1 MNEPRES
8 PLFTWKRIW
17 LILILLAGLWVLV
30 SARAALGPLVAAFIL
45 AYLLNPIVEILERR
59 GVPRTAAVALLL
71 LGVGVLIALLWA
83 SLAPIVEKQIVAF
96 ARRVPAYARVVEGW
110 LETTLAR
117 FEIVPPEEI
126 RKYITEN
133 LVLLGRLPLQA
144 LSAGG
149 KVLLQT
155 TKGLFSLIVGIA
167 YLALIPVMTFYILR
181 DMNRITE
188 AFYRFI
194 HPDYREEVQ
203 LRLHRLDEV
212 MGSFI
217 KGQLI
222 VGLLL
227 SSLYILG
234 FYMADMPLWLVLGIF
249 TGLVSIFP
257 YVEWIVALP
266 VALALAALQHQD
278 WLHPLAVLAVFGV
291 ISPAGGMFI
300 VPRVLGGRVG
310 LHPVV
315 IIASIIIGAELLG
328 FLGILL
334 AVPMAAVIK
343 VGLEAVHDYYIA

>member
-1 MNEPRES
+1 
-8 PLFTWKRIW
+8 
-17 LILILLAGLWVLV
+17 
-30 SARAALGPLVAAFIL
+30 
-45 AYLLNPIVEILERR
+45 
-59 GVPRTAAVALLL
+59 
-71 LGVGVLIALLWA
+71 
-83 SLAPIVEKQIVAF
+83 
-96 ARRVPAYARVVEGW
+96 
-110 LETTLAR
+110 
-117 FEIVPPEEI
+117 
-126 RKYITEN
+126 
-133 LVLLGRLPLQA
+133 
-144 LSAGG
+144 
-149 KVLLQT
+149 VLLQT
-155 TKGLFSLIVGIA
+155 TKGLLSLIVGIA

-181 DMNRITE
+181 DMNRISE

-234 FYMADMPLWLVLGIF
+234 FYLVDMPMWLVLGIF
-249 TGLVSIFP
+249 AGLVSIFP

-266 VALALAALQHQD
+266 VALTLAALQHQD
-278 WLHPLAVLAVFGV
+278 WFHPLATLAVFGV
-291 ISPAGGMFI
+291 ISPVGGMFI

-315 IIASIIIGAELLG
+315 IIASIMIGAELLG

-334 AVPMAAVIK
+334 AVPMAAIIK
-343 VGLEAVHDYYIA
+343 VGLEAVHDYYID